1 MTETTNRTI
10 VAGKDIGLLGP
21 LQVEILPD
29 GRRAR
34 LLQPF
39 RVRLRELG
47 ERVIEVPQGFE
58 TDFASVPRFFWRVVP
73 PWGRYSPAAV
83 VHDYLYSTGKVSRE
97 EADRAFL
104 TLMQRLGVPA
114 WKRSIMYWAVR
125 WFGGPA
131 WEGCRK
137 WKR

>member
-1 MTETTNRTI
+1 MTETKNRTI

-97 EADRAFL
+97 DADRAFL
-104 TLMQRLGVPA
+104 TLMQRLGVPV
-114 WKRSIMYWAVR
+114 WKRTIMYWAVR